1 MASVIDPERHAD
13 LIEKQ
18 REVFALFAE
27 LDAFDGPDEER
38 PALRERV
45 RQAAA
50 AKNQALEDS
59 GLVTEHG
66 WYTAEQDLKR
76 AARAAE
82 RG

>member
-1 MASVIDPERHAD
+1 MAGQGWSASFRTMIIDR
-13 LIEKQ
+13 
-18 REVFALFAE
+18 
-27 LDAFDGPDEER
+27 GPDEER

>member
-18 REVFALFAE
+18 LAVFRADAE
-27 LDAFDGPDEER
+27 LQGFTGDDGER
-38 PALRERV
+38 PAMRERL

-50 AKNQALEDS
+50 AKDAALEES

-82 RG
+82 RS

>member
-1 MASVIDPERHAD
+1 MASVIDPDRHSD
-13 LIEKQ
+13 LIRLQ
-18 REVFALFAE
+18 RAVFDADTE
-27 LDAFDGPDEER
+27 LYAHEGEDAGP
-38 PALRERV
+38 LREKV

-50 AKNQALEDS
+50 TKDAALRES

-82 RG
+82 AAG